1 MGVAQL
7 QLSRSPTLDKIRRD
21 TSALRNFLTMVS
33 TLQSPT
39 VTNFNQMDVPWFATE
54 DRVQIGRKRR
64 TGPGEADLPV
74 DPRMWSRSD
83 VQTWVEAVCTEHGL
97 PLPDPDRFMMNGKA
111 VCLMSA
117 PMFSLRMP
125 LGGKTLYR
133 DFQIRLGR
141 ALNM

>member
-1 MGVAQL
+1 
-7 QLSRSPTLDKIRRD
+7 
-21 TSALRNFLTMVS
+21 MVS

-64 TGPGEADLPV
+64 TGLEADLPV
-74 DPRMWSRSD
+74 DPRLWSRSD

-97 PLPDPDRFMMNGKA
+97 PLPDQDRFMMNGKA

-133 DFQIRLGR
+133 DFQIRLGK

>member
-7 QLSRSPTLDKIRRD
+7 QLSRSLTQDKIRRD

-54 DRVQIGRKRR
+54 DRAQIGRKRR
-64 TGPGEADLPV
+64 TGAEADLPV
-74 DPRMWSRSD
+74 DPRLWSRSD
-83 VQTWVEAVCTEHGL
+83 VQSWVEAVCTEHGL

-117 PMFSLRMP
+117 PMFCLRMP

-133 DFQIRLGR
+133 DFQIRLGK